1 MEFVVVPYSLSFL
14 YTPIIHIVCIR
25 KYFHPVSVSDVASH
39 KLEGGKNSFGKSA
52 SDEWS
57 KKMQLAEGPRAF
69 TAGYNAMLLKYSNDR
84 PRKNVIMKLFRSPE
98 RHHFSRELSF
108 VNAVLTDI
116 TECLFAA
123 VKHWVFGHAK
133 HSPML
138 FLAMVRI
145 VQGCY
150 KLMQKAYLERL
161 STVEKR
167 VLKWTKCTP
176 VRYLPTS
183 NTLLHC
189 HPPPACRA
197 PSSIVTLLQHAEH
210 PPPLSPSSSMPS
222 SLLHCHPP
230 PACRVPSSI
239 VTLLL
244 HVHRI
249 LFSTFARELT
259 GWATDH
265 MYKKFEILQ
274 WNYDLE
280 KLTMSD
286 GSIKFSVTN
295 KRHGDKFLVDRKSF
309 RCHHA
314 PDAPSCAGHESAG
327 RKCWQQV
334 YSGLLCIHVLL
345 VVLDQI
351 THYRKTTD
359 KVKLC
364 CKAAKACHIHWHR
377 SRWEHVTE
385 DDNYLHVPPPVT
397 LSMEAALTPHSG
409 TPRNVNHSSSAITC
423 VYPPLAPRRHVN
435 HSSSA
440 ITCAYPPS
448 APRRHVNHSSSAIT
462 CVYPPLAPR
471 RHVHHS
477 SSVHHVHHSSSTIT
491 CTYPPRAINLV
502 YPPPRATPPRNVH
515 RSSSAITCTYPPRA
529 INLVYPHPRA
539 TPPRNVHHSSST
551 ITCTYPP
558 RAINLVYPH
567 PRATPPV
574 DVLSSRRSL
583 FGITEIQHVP
593 FVNPKVRC
601 REKKAKQEPKKKKK
615 KKSPRR
621 LSNRK
626 RRPNRGSQSTEEE
639 EEEEEE
645 VRRTTPKS
653 KKSTRVDH
661 RQIHDAA
668 VARGAH
674 PGLTPHIKKFT
685 VLGLTS
691 MNKHLGLTPRRSDG
705 RKRPNKQDRFDI
717 WLEHYKTNSEYR
729 HQCFLCQDRVR
740 VGTKVAKYFG
750 DTLFVGEVTDKYR
763 DDEGEYLWH
772 VKYSDGDEEDLN
784 DQEVS
789 TASATFEC
797 KDAI

>member
-1 MEFVVVPYSLSFL
+1 
-14 YTPIIHIVCIR
+14 
-25 KYFHPVSVSDVASH
+25 
-39 KLEGGKNSFGKSA
+39 
-52 SDEWS
+52 
-57 KKMQLAEGPRAF
+57 
-69 TAGYNAMLLKYSNDR
+69 
-84 PRKNVIMKLFRSPE
+84 
-98 RHHFSRELSF
+98 
-108 VNAVLTDI
+108 
-116 TECLFAA
+116 
-123 VKHWVFGHAK
+123 
-133 HSPML
+133 
-138 FLAMVRI
+138 
-145 VQGCY
+145 
-150 KLMQKAYLERL
+150 
-161 STVEKR
+161 
-167 VLKWTKCTP
+167 
-176 VRYLPTS
+176 
-183 NTLLHC
+183 
-189 HPPPACRA
+189 
-197 PSSIVTLLQHAEH
+197 
-210 PPPLSPSSSMPS
+210 
-222 SLLHCHPP
+222 
-230 PACRVPSSI
+230 
-239 VTLLL
+239 
-244 HVHRI
+244 
-249 LFSTFARELT
+249 
-259 GWATDH
+259 

-423 VYPPLAPRRHVN
+423 VYPPLAPRRHV
-435 HSSSA
+435 
-440 ITCAYPPS
+440 
-448 APRRHVNHSSSAIT
+448 
-462 CVYPPLAPR
+462 
-471 RHVHHS
+471 HHS

-515 RSSSAITCTYPPRA
+515 RSSSA
-529 INLVYPHPRA
+529 
-539 TPPRNVHHSSST
+539 